1 MIKNILFFQIL
12 GKSGQKLSKK
22 KTQRIWA
29 NNIII
34 AVKQIVTRSLC
45 EKLDRRLNS
54 RKIKNKTKKSQKVP
68 KNPKP

>member
-1 MIKNILFFQIL
+1 MIENILFFQTL
-12 GKSGQKLSKK
+12 GKSGQKLSK

-54 RKIKNKTKKSQKVP
+54 RRIKNKTKKISKGA
-68 KNPKP
+68 KKS